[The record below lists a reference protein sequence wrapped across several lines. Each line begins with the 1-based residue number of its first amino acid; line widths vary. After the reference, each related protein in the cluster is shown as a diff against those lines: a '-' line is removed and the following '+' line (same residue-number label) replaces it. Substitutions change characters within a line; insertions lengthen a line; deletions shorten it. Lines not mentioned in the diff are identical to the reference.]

1 LPIQGLVRLVL
12 VPLQR
17 RRPLL
22 LLARGAQEAEEA
34 FQLLLTRSRLRLRL
48 LSAMREERLVVA
60 VLFSDNRQHSVRQLR
75 RVRLV
80 EEIRRLH
87 PLRLELLRIRL
98 DRPLV
103 IRRTQLALCL
113 ASHSKIQEL
122 SVAEGPRI
130 LVEVSLASLPNHKRV
145 SSPRSD
151 KTYRVLRRYQPPAR

>member
-1 LPIQGLVRLVL
+1 MRLAL

-34 FQLLLTRSRLRLRL
+34 EEAFQLLLTRSRLRLHL
-48 LSAMREERLVVA
+48 LSAMREERVLVVA
-60 VLFSDNRQHSVRQLR
+60 LFSDNRQHSVRQLR

-87 PLRLELLRIRL
+87 PLRLGLLRIRL
-98 DRPLV
+98 DQPLV
-103 IRRTQLALCL
+103 IRRTQLVRCL

-122 SVAEGPRI
+122 SVAEGLRM
-130 LVEVSLASLPNHKRV
+130 LVEVSLASLPNRKRV